1 MTAEPS
7 RAAARA
13 KRRRSLPAAGG
24 VHLAVVDP
32 AAGRAGTPTP
42 SERMAHYIALL
53 RKGEPP
59 HGWPTRQA
67 EAWGITSQV
76 VRDELEEARQQLA
89 ASRTP
94 DAAQVLAHELIV
106 QSVETADDIE
116 AKAAEVDNPVEQGR
130 LMAEAAKIKL
140 KAAAEL
146 RQLYRKPSAG
156 MVLVQPPGAPGL
168 GGLR

>member
-1 MTAEPS
+1 MVDSAS
-7 RAAARA
+7 
-13 KRRRSLPAAGG
+13 G
-24 VHLAVVDP
+24 AV
-32 AAGRAGTPTP
+32 GTPTP

-53 RKGEPP
+53 RKGDPP
-59 HGWPTRQA
+59 HGWPARQA
-67 EAWGITSQV
+67 EVWGIHSSLIRT
-76 VRDELEEARQQLA
+76 ELEEARQQLA

-106 QSVETADDIE
+106 QSVEEAEEIRADADACE
-116 AKAAEVDNPVEQGR
+116 DATERGR
-130 LMAEAAKIKL
+130 LRAEAAKLKL

-156 MVLVQPPGAPGL
+156 MVLVQGQGPNGL